1 MQVGSWT
8 IELPHHGDPKM
19 YGDAAIHTVLGVE
32 TDALTPETLYEYWIE
47 NIDPKY
53 MEIVLQTAEA
63 LKHGISSEVKYL
75 WTHPKKGWLWV
86 RCGGYLDETYTE
98 GFRFKGWH
106 YDVTNELEPDFEE
119 SEHNIVAPQKSKLY
133 SPYIIENIDELY
145 EVDIANLTAH
155 TIFSK
160 KNKYCEIKDKKKYS
174 LYYKGTSTS
183 RLY

>member
-1 MQVGSWT
+1 M
-8 IELPHHGDPKM
+8 
-19 YGDAAIHTVLGVE
+19 
-32 TDALTPETLYEYWIE
+32 
-47 NIDPKY
+47 
-53 MEIVLQTAEA
+53 
-63 LKHGISSEVKYL
+63 
-75 WTHPKKGWLWV
+75 
-86 RCGGYLDETYTE
+86 
-98 GFRFKGWH
+98 
-106 YDVTNELEPDFEE
+106 EPDFEE

-160 KNKYCEIKDKKKYS
+160 KNKYCEIKDEKKYS